1 MFVFGRSM
9 CYKRKAVSQKCRSQ
23 SGLKGKSQEYG
34 DVSYRET
41 PRSISN
47 LAVKPIN
54 ADDSECENRKSP
66 DRKEAFFS
74 EKSEGSASF
83 FVP

>member
-1 MFVFGRSM
+1 MW
-9 CYKRKAVSQKCRSQ
+9 YKRKADPEGTGQPPIPE
-23 SGLKGKSQEYG
+23 GKSQQYG

-74 EKSEGSASF
+74 ERSEGNASF
-83 FVP
+83 FSSLVSIY